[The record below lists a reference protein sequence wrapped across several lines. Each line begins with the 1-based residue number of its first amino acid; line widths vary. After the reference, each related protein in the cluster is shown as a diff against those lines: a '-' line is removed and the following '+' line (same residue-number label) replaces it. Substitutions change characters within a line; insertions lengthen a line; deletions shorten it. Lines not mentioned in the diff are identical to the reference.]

1 MTSDIPQYF
10 NPQTFGSIDVTQGKL
25 KLPYLKFGKGYKDGW
40 PLYES
45 QIFSHFSWT
54 LEINH

>member
-25 KLPYLKFGKGYKDGW
+25 KLPYLKFGKGYKDG
-40 PLYES
+40 
-45 QIFSHFSWT
+45 
-54 LEINH
+54 